1 MPRQERTGPGVPAV
15 RRAIAVPAAPGEPDA
30 SLMPP
35 EASGSPSASS
45 EEASRASVPEGTSGS
60 TPAPS
65 GARSGGPAGE
75 SSESSPGASVGRE
88 RGRSET
94 SGAAAAASAAPVGSV
109 APTAA
114 TASTAAA
121 ASASDDDTQVT
132 ASVGADG
139 DDGEPPSG
147 RPAKALLAGA
157 GILGALLL
165 AVPLL
170 FIGGDDDDRSAEQ
183 TEPASGVVL
192 PKELRPGAP
201 TPAYGTASPTV
212 SPTPTTSAGGAGST
226 DTGRNKPGSQSESPA
241 ATGTEKST
249 SASGTTTTASRTPR
263 AASSPKVVAQP
274 AVDIANS
281 KNVMLKNASTGMCA
295 DLGGSAKG
303 KLGAGVFQEYCY
315 RGTVDNQMW
324 DFEVRYKGAGA
335 DGADVFQIRN
345 VKDGLC
351 MDLPGTGAV
360 AMRTHVREGTCTGTT
375 ADNQLWWLESRA
387 NGQYWIHNKASNGM
401 CLEVWGADGS
411 GGPDT
416 RLGVYPCSPTDDHEW
431 IVN

>member
-1 MPRQERTGPGVPAV
+1 MSV
-15 RRAIAVPAAPGEPDA
+15 
-30 SLMPP
+30 
-35 EASGSPSASS
+35 SG
-45 EEASRASVPEGTSGS
+45 GTSGS
-60 TPAPS
+60 APASS
-65 GARSGGPAGE
+65 GARSGGLAGE
-75 SSESSPGASVGRE
+75 S
-88 RGRSET
+88 SET
-94 SGAAAAASAAPVGSV
+94 SGAAAAAAAGPVGSAA
-109 APTAA
+109 APTTATTA
-114 TASTAAA
+114 TAGA
-121 ASASDDDTQVT
+121 ASGSDDDTQVT

-139 DDGEPPSG
+139 GDGEPPSG
-147 RPAKALLAGA
+147 RPTKALLAGA
-157 GILGALLL
+157 GIMGALLL

-170 FIGGDDDDRSAEQ
+170 FIGGDEDDRSAEQ

-192 PKELRPGAP
+192 PKQLRSGVP
-201 TPAYGTASPTV
+201 TPAYGTASPTA
-212 SPTPTTSAGGAGST
+212 SPTPTTSAGGAGATGT
-226 DTGRNKPGSQSESPA
+226 DRNKPGSQSGSPA
-241 ATGTEKST
+241 TTGTEKST
-249 SASGTTTTASRTPR
+249 SVSGTTTTTSQTPR
-263 AASSPKVVAQP
+263 PALTPKVAAQP
-274 AVDIANS
+274 TVNIANS
-281 KNVMLKNASTGMCA
+281 KNIMLKNASTAMCA

-375 ADNQLWWLESRA
+375 ADNQLWWLESRG

>member
-1 MPRQERTGPGVPAV
+1 M
-15 RRAIAVPAAPGEPDA
+15 
-30 SLMPP
+30 
-35 EASGSPSASS
+35 
-45 EEASRASVPEGTSGS
+45 SVPEGTSGS
-60 TPAPS
+60 APASS
-65 GARSGGPAGE
+65 GVRSGGPAGE
-75 SSESSPGASVGRE
+75 SSE
-88 RGRSET
+88 T
-94 SGAAAAASAAPVGSV
+94 SGVAAAASAAPVGSV

-114 TASTAAA
+114 TAATAAA

-139 DDGEPPSG
+139 GDGEPPSG
-147 RPAKALLAGA
+147 RPTKALLAGA
-157 GILGALLL
+157 GIVGALLL

-170 FIGGDDDDRSAEQ
+170 FIGGDEDDRSAEQ

-192 PKELRPGAP
+192 PKQLGPGAP
-201 TPAYGTASPTV
+201 TPAYGTASPTA
-212 SPTPTTSAGGAGST
+212 SPTPTTSAGGAGATGT
-226 DTGRNKPGSQSESPA
+226 DRNKPGSQSESLA
-241 ATGTEKST
+241 TTGTAKST
-249 SASGTTTTASRTPR
+249 SVSGTTTTASPTPR
-263 AASSPKVVAQP
+263 AALTPKVAAQP
-274 AVDIANS
+274 TVNIANS
-281 KNVMLKNASTGMCA
+281 KNVMLKNASTAMCA

-360 AMRTHVREGTCTGTT
+360 AMRTHVREGACTGTT
-375 ADNQLWWLESRA
+375 ADNQLWWLESRG

>member
-1 MPRQERTGPGVPAV
+1 MPRQERTGPGAPAV

-45 EEASRASVPEGTSGS
+45 EEASRVSVPGGTSGS
-60 TPAPS
+60 APASS

-75 SSESSPGASVGRE
+75 SSETSE
-88 RGRSET
+88 TSET
-94 SGAAAAASAAPVGSV
+94 SGAAAAASAGPVGSA
-109 APTAA
+109 AP
-114 TASTAAA
+114 TAAA
-121 ASASDDDTQVT
+121 ASASDDDDTQVT

-139 DDGEPPSG
+139 GDGEPPSG
-147 RPAKALLAGA
+147 RPAKAMLAGA
-157 GILGALLL
+157 GIVGALLL

-170 FIGGDDDDRSAEQ
+170 FIGGDEDDRSAEQ

-192 PKELRPGAP
+192 PKQLRSGAP
-201 TPAYGTASPTV
+201 TPAYGTASPTA
-212 SPTPTTSAGGAGST
+212 SPTPTTSADGAGAT
-226 DTGRNKPGSQSESPA
+226 DTDRNKPGSQSGSPA
-241 ATGTEKST
+241 TTGTQKST
-249 SASGTTTTASRTPR
+249 SVSGTTTTASQTPR
-263 AASSPKVVAQP
+263 PALTPKVAAQP
-274 AVDIANS
+274 TVNIANS
-281 KNVMLKNASTGMCA
+281 KNIMLKNASTAMCA

-324 DFEVRYKGAGA
+324 NFEVRYKGAGA

-375 ADNQLWWLESRA
+375 ADNQLWWLESRG

-411 GGPDT
+411 AGPDS

>member
-1 MPRQERTGPGVPAV
+1 MA
-15 RRAIAVPAAPGEPDA
+15 
-30 SLMPP
+30 
-35 EASGSPSASS
+35 
-45 EEASRASVPEGTSGS
+45 VPEGTSGS

-65 GARSGGPAGE
+65 GARSGDPAGE
-75 SSESSPGASVGRE
+75 SSEPSPGASVGRE

-94 SGAAAAASAAPVGSV
+94 SGVAAAASAGPVGSA
-109 APTAA
+109 APT
-114 TASTAAA
+114 TATAAA
-121 ASASDDDTQVT
+121 ASASDDDTSVT

-139 DDGEPPSG
+139 GDGEPPSG
-147 RPAKALLAGA
+147 RPTKALLAGA
-157 GILGALLL
+157 AIVGALLL

-192 PKELRPGAP
+192 PKQLRPGAP
-201 TPAYGTASPTV
+201 TPAYGTASPTA
-212 SPTPTTSAGGAGST
+212 SPTPTTSAGGAGAT
-226 DTGRNKPGSQSESPA
+226 DTDRNKPGVQGESPA
-241 ATGTEKST
+241 TTGTEKST
-249 SASGTTTTASRTPR
+249 SATGTTSQTPR
-263 AASSPKVVAQP
+263 AALTPKVAAQP
-274 AVDIANS
+274 TVDIANR
-281 KNVMLKNASTGMCA
+281 KNVMLKSAVTGMCA

-324 DFEVRYKGAGA
+324 DFEKRYEGLGAG
-335 DGADVFQIRN
+335 GADVFQIRN

-375 ADNQLWWLESRA
+375 ADNQLWWLESRG

-411 GGPDT
+411 GGPDA

-431 IVN
+431 IVD